1 MNKTVFAF
9 LHGFSSSP
17 FCFAGDLL
25 KGFNRSGDFPRRG
38 GSNLPPEG
46 VGKYPL

>member
-9 LHGFSSSP
+9 LRRFSSSG

-25 KGFNRSGDFPRRG
+25 KGFNRSGVFPWR
-38 GSNLPPEG
+38 
-46 VGKYPL
+46 VV